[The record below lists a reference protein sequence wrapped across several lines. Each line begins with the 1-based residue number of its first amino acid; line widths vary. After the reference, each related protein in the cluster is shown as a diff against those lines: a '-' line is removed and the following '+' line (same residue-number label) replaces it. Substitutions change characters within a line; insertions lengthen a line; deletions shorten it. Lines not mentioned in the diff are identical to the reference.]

1 MTPAERAEAFLWSLG
16 RYLSVARLYGVE
28 HPTREAAADEAYE
41 KLRGLLEAEPH
52 VTFSFLPDRVVHRDT
67 PLDGLESWPWSE
79 RLASV
84 DVQRLEVSRGVR
96 PDEFDS
102 VLRAMASRLAAGQE
116 DGTPGGE
123 EATRDGVP
131 RGEDDGDAERGE
143 EGEGERGRPEP
154 ERVWRHARF
163 GTLGMETTDVSRE
176 ETFFMEEEAEA
187 VEWIH
192 RMAAD
197 EGRIPVEETLTLVR
211 SLSVAMRGAHRIVVP
226 FIRLKEADQYTAA
239 HCINVSILCMSLAE
253 AMDFPPVKTR
263 AIGAAGLL
271 HDVGKTRV
279 PTDVLNKPGELDA
292 EEWREMKLH
301 PVHGARILLE
311 SGPGLDLPA
320 VVAYEHHVGWQ
331 RGGYPDLHYDRKPLP
346 ESRLVQVCDFY
357 DAMRSRRRYSE
368 PVEPALVIRTL
379 REVEDGSLDPQFVQP
394 FVALIE
400 RWDPSALLTE
410 VRPEGESG
418 DGSPP
423 DGDMSATEE
432 EEAAAGPPD

>member
-1 MTPAERAEAFLWSLG
+1 MTATDRAEAFLWSLG
-16 RYLSVARLYGVE
+16 RYLSVARLYGVD
-28 HPTREAAADEAYE
+28 HPTREGAADEAYE
-41 KLRGLLEAEPH
+41 RLARLLEVEAH
-52 VTFSFLPDRVVHRDT
+52 GTFSFLPDRVVHRDV
-67 PLDGLESWPWSE
+67 PLDGMESWPWSE

-84 DVQRLEVSRGVR
+84 DVQRLEISRGVR
-96 PDEFDS
+96 RDEFDS
-102 VLRAMASRLAAGQE
+102 VLRALASRVAA
-116 DGTPGGE
+116 DGE
-123 EATRDGVP
+123 EL
-131 RGEDDGDAERGE
+131 DDEP
-143 EGEGERGRPEP
+143 EGEL

-192 RMAAD
+192 RMASE

-211 SLSVAMRGAHRIVVP
+211 SLAVAMRGAHRIVVP
-226 FIRLKEADQYTAA
+226 FVRLKETDQYTAA

-253 AMDFPPVKTR
+253 SMDFPPVKTR

-271 HDVGKTRV
+271 HDVGKTLV
-279 PTDVLNKPGELDA
+279 PSEVLNKPGELDDD
-292 EEWREMKLH
+292 EWREMKLH
-301 PVHGARILLE
+301 PIHGARILLE

-320 VVAYEHHVGWQ
+320 TVAYEHHVGWQ

-368 PVEPALVIRTL
+368 PVEPAVVIGTL
-379 REVEDGSLDPQFVQP
+379 REVEGDALDPQFVQP
-394 FVALIE
+394 FTSLIE

-410 VRPEGESG
+410 VRPEGEERG
-418 DGSPP
+418 DGDPERLPPEGASPA
-423 DGDMSATEE
+423 G
-432 EEAAAGPPD
+432 AAD